1 MENKKDMIA
10 ELKNMW
16 RSLYREVVGDKKFK
30 FDSFESAF
38 SQTYGLLVEHSA
50 EDSLDKQY
58 IQLIAE
64 AYLFASINDSL
75 LESEFRAASV
85 LTERMLSSLAFNST
99 SDTTVSSKIYILEA
113 HEEIELN
120 FEDID
125 ESISKLVKVYEGIQ
139 PY

>member
-1 MENKKDMIA
+1 
-10 ELKNMW
+10 
-16 RSLYREVVGDKKFK
+16 
-30 FDSFESAF
+30 
-38 SQTYGLLVEHSA
+38 
-50 EDSLDKQY
+50 
-58 IQLIAE
+58 
-64 AYLFASINDSL
+64 L

-85 LTERMLSSLAFNST
+85 LTERMLSSLAFNIT